1 MAPNTSNTSAQ
12 SFSSSSSASL
22 TDASSLLPSSPSAI
36 SVSNIKN
43 LVPTILDFT
52 NYALWRELFLP
63 IFKGHGFYGF
73 IDENFP
79 CPEPTIL
86 RDDENDTTAFVT
98 KQQSSSSYG
107 CRRGLHS
114 NSGRHSID
122 GRGCGRY
129 TQGNA
134 KSFNSVPQQF
144 TPCPRLPSI
153 PGPPPISILLL
164 TFHLNLL
171 MQLYTT
177 NFAISRIILLVTVY
191 L

>member
-1 MAPNTSNTSAQ
+1 MYVSTSISHCVPLP
-12 SFSSSSSASL
+12 SFVEARSPRFHESQLSSLSSSS
-22 TDASSLLPSSPSAI
+22 I
-36 SVSNIKN
+36 
-43 LVPTILDFT
+43 
-52 NYALWRELFLP
+52 
-63 IFKGHGFYGF
+63 
-73 IDENFP
+73 
-79 CPEPTIL
+79 
-86 RDDENDTTAFVT
+86 ENDTTALSP

-153 PGPPPISILLL
+153 PGPHDEEASTLEFLIILVILLP
-164 TFHLNLL
+164 LL
-171 MQLYTT
+171 ML
-177 NFAISRIILLVTVY
+177 LLVSLQIFDIVI
-191 L
+191 